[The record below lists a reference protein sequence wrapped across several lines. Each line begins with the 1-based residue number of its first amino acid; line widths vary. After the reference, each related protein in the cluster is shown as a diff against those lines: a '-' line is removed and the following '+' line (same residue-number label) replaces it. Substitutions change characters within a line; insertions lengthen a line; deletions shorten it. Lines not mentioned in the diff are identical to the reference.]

1 MTIREKL
8 ELAAEMARRGE
19 LRSAIVRATG
29 LSADQ
34 VNEIKERIRP

>member
-8 ELAAEMARRGE
+8 ELAADMVRRGE

-29 LSADQ
+29 LSAEQ
-34 VNEIKERIRP
+34 VAEIKELVKP

>member
-8 ELAAEMARRGE
+8 ELATEMAKRGE

-29 LSADQ
+29 MSAEQ
-34 VNEIKERIRP
+34 VNELKERVRP